1 MCAVLEHYYLVANSG
16 RTRSAMCTFKVRKKK
31 HLDIELL
38 ILFVERLEQELIFY
52 HESLYKYI
60 FINVSKIKVIDEIAV
75 DQIESKSYK
84 MRVRST
90 NLQYVLSLS
99 MGEELG
105 KAPSGGT

>member
-1 MCAVLEHYYLVANSG
+1 MNY
-16 RTRSAMCTFKVRKKK
+16 
-31 HLDIELL
+31 
-38 ILFVERLEQELIFY
+38 
-52 HESLYKYI
+52 YI
-60 FINVSKIKVIDEIAV
+60 FINISKIIVIETAV